1 MEIIP
6 EFYTS
11 PLPPCLNGQG
21 KLAEPPAIFC
31 MGQHDLIL
39 LLGDLP
45 FLHQFPSFVFHI
57 VLIGADDI
65 EPDLVLSL
73 GDQLKGIRPQI
84 GDIAAPGA
92 VRKGQLPLIVGK
104 MGIAQGGAVLQFSD
118 REVELLQIIGCE
130 QAQHG
135 GFIVLPGGD
144 GAVAHT
150 EAIVIFLHRH
160 RVILGAAKAIGIQRK
175 LLISC
180 VGLPVEGL
188 LLFCEEIGRFAVCL
202 RHQFQS
208 GGSLRGHRV
217 LLQLGLGRGRLRAA
231 VRRGILPGTAG
242 HRKSQQDT
250 AEQKTESAAEES
262 SAESTASGND
272 NKDSSGSGENH
283 TEQSTEN
290 TTENS
295 TEDTTEETQ
304 PTAKCTCKEK
314 CSQYAVDEDCEV
326 CAKDYKECAY
336 INPSV
341 KITINTPSGWHN
353 DTTKVTVKVEDT
365 IVSGNF
371 TIQTVKAKVGQNGSW
386 TDITEDMYIEISE
399 NSTIYVQVT
408 DQKGKTYE
416 KKRYIK
422 CFDFTKPTLNAA
434 VSDGLLS
441 IQAHDTDSGIKAI
454 YVNGYEF
461 TEHTNGALNI
471 RLQQFDAG
479 YQYFTIS
486 AMDNAGNTSEI
497 YKTANPYYTDPENKD
512 SNEKD
517 PAQQLPVDASATKPS
532 SATAQV
538 TEHTKTDVNGNTVS
552 QTGSGTTSSS
562 SATTKQSPSAGDT
575 SKDADQSSDSQ
586 TSEKGKEFYTIQTA
600 SEKVFYLVIDRDGE
614 DEKVYFLTEVS
625 ENDLLNTTTDNSET
639 LPKNSAA
646 LESAIPTKDSALS
659 NNNADTTGDK
669 TQGAESVEDS
679 TEDSTE
685 DTSEPKENT
694 AKADGSGFTYILM
707 GIAAVAVIGVVYV
720 VKSKKKKENFI
731 DEDEDE
737 DELDEDYDY
746 DDEEETEQDSD
757 EAFINGGDDA
767 ESVDTDEND
776 NEDNN
781 NENDEEDGEE

>member
-1 MEIIP
+1 MEKK
-6 EFYTS
+6 
-11 PLPPCLNGQG
+11 
-21 KLAEPPAIFC
+21 KLSVKALMSLILSAILFC
-31 MGQHDLIL
+31 M
-39 LLGDLP
+39 P
-45 FLHQFPSFVFHI
+45 M
-57 VLIGADDI
+57 GAFFANRANT
-65 EPDLVLSL
+65 V
-73 GDQLKGIRPQI
+73 
-84 GDIAAPGA
+84 
-92 VRKGQLPLIVGK
+92 
-104 MGIAQGGAVLQFSD
+104 
-118 REVELLQIIGCE
+118 EVHAE
-130 QAQHG
+130 
-135 GFIVLPGGD
+135 
-144 GAVAHT
+144 
-150 EAIVIFLHRH
+150 
-160 RVILGAAKAIGIQRK
+160 
-175 LLISC
+175 
-180 VGLPVEGL
+180 
-188 LLFCEEIGRFAVCL
+188 
-202 RHQFQS
+202 
-208 GGSLRGHRV
+208 
-217 LLQLGLGRGRLRAA
+217 
-231 VRRGILPGTAG
+231 
-242 HRKSQQDT
+242 DT
-250 AEQKTESAAEES
+250 AEQQTE
-262 SAESTASGND
+262 
-272 NKDSSGSGENH
+272 
-283 TEQSTEN
+283 STEN
-290 TTENS
+290 TGSTGNTVTPGNGKEENAGDGKTENS
-295 TEDTTEETQ
+295 TEGAAEGTTEETTEETE
-304 PTAKCTCKEK
+304 PAKCTCTEK
-314 CSQYAVDEDCEV
+314 CSQYEVDKDCAVCS
-326 CAKDYKECAY
+326 KDYKECAY
-336 INPSV
+336 VNPSV
-341 KITINTPSGWHN
+341 KIIIATPTGWHN
-353 DTTKVTVKVEDT
+353 DTTKVHISVEDT
-365 IVSGNF
+365 VKSGNF
-371 TIQTVKAKVGQNGSW
+371 TIRKVQAKVAQNGSW
-386 TDITEDMYIEISE
+386 MDITEDMYVEISE

-416 KKRYIK
+416 KNRYIK

-512 SNEKD
+512 SSEKD

-562 SATTKQSPSAGDT
+562 SATAKQSSSTGDT

-586 TSEKGKEFYTIQTA
+586 TTEKGKEFYTIQTA
-600 SEKVFYLVIDRDGE
+600 SEKIFYLVIDRDGE

-685 DTSEPKENT
+685 DTSEPKEDT

-757 EAFINGGDDA
+757 EAFINGGDDT